1 MLESM
6 IHNPRPTRAEA
17 SDVANAIFDGTDAV
31 MLSAETA
38 SGDYPVMA
46 VEMMNSI
53 ICEAESHLETWGH
66 WRGTNF
72 NELQDDSIY
81 VTRAAREV
89 AYDRNVAAIAV
100 FTNNGRTALLMSKER
115 PKTPILAFTPHQQIY
130 QRLAMYWGVKPHLIP
145 EADTVEMMLNQ
156 VEAAM
161 VAETPVQ
168 PGQQVVLI
176 CGFPV
181 NAFRSPNLVLLHT
194 VRGL

>member
-38 SGDYPVMA
+38 SGEYPVKA
-46 VEMMNSI
+46 VEMMDSI
-53 ICEAESHLETWGH
+53 VCQAEEHLSTWGH
-66 WRGTNF
+66 WKGTSF
-72 NELQDDSIY
+72 EDVQDDAIY

-89 AYDRNVAAIAV
+89 AFDRNVAAIAV
-100 FTNNGRTALLMSKER
+100 FTNNGRSALLTSKER
-115 PKTPILAFTPHQQIY
+115 PKTPILAFTPNQRTY
-130 QRLAMYWGVKPHLIP
+130 QRLGMYWGVKPHLIP
-145 EADTVEMMLNQ
+145 KADTVEMMLEH
-156 VEAAM
+156 VEAVM
-161 VAETPVQ
+161 VTETPVQ
-168 PGQQVVLI
+168 PGQQVVLV

-181 NAFRSPNLVLLHT
+181 NAFRSPNLVLVHT